1 MKNDYTNQNSELNK
15 RPAYLEDYEIEV
27 NLKKKSIL
35 FSFFYKFKEDKK
47 LLYSGNDK
55 KISKTNM
62 SINSMWIM
70 GDIKTAIFKKL
81 DYFYYN
87 LNKRNKKLNEK
98 NNIEIQIIEKSNIV
112 KNISTASKKL
122 VSITP
127 IIPKIK
133 NIEKLK

>member
-1 MKNDYTNQNSELNK
+1 
-15 RPAYLEDYEIEV
+15 
-27 NLKKKSIL
+27 
-35 FSFFYKFKEDKK
+35 
-47 LLYSGNDK
+47 
-55 KISKTNM
+55 M